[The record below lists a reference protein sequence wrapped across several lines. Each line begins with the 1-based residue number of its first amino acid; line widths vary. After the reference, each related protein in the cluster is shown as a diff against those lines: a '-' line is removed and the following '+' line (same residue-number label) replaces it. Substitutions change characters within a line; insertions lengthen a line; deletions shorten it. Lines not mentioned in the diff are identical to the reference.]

1 MPRCLALFSQ
11 NSKPHE
17 TDNKETIIY
26 HFTMAEQQMEA
37 AQKARRRTDYESLSE
52 EEDEVEEVY
61 SDINPFEA
69 SSSSIRQRGRP
80 IATKRKATTY
90 RSTPI
95 KSVPIQQHTPN
106 SNSLLDDTSF
116 EMQPILSDP
125 TNIPGV
131 AGYLEIEEE
140 PPRIS
145 VSTLHLQEEEDE
157 PIKTSSGLLLTH
169 RKAPILLKHRPMDLD
184 DPQQRGEFLSGNF
197 RPAPQKDYF
206 EVENG
211 LWGSSRGH
219 SGSPRHSMAMLQAKR
234 LMSYVKFWVIISFVL
249 LLVLTGVLMHS
260 LHNGEV
266 SVNVATT
273 SGSETQ
279 QQQQQANNYIEI
291 PEQILLLPME
301 NISELGNK
309 QRRNPPALKLAN
321 QGNQK
326 QRHRVLL
333 DRHDKTNGH
342 DHKNK
347 KKNDHRH
354 HNILADLRNEFET
367 WIQQHEKTY
376 HSEHEKE
383 HRFHIWTQNHD
394 RTMEKNKRHGNCKMT
409 KQPVFGSNHLKDL
422 SPEEFKASFLTGYTG
437 PRTDELENHKKRQ
450 SPKIRKLSR
459 GSGHV
464 LDPKEKK
471 NVHPAVKQR
480 LLQQQQPIMTRSAN
494 CAWYAIPCWL
504 RYIWYSVGSQIG
516 ALEPLYDSNSYP
528 NSVDWRDSGAVTSV
542 RAQGSCGAC
551 WAITAVETV
560 ESAHYIGSGTLYDLA
575 ETEVIACDTTCEMC
589 NGGWPQNAFEWV
601 MDHGGLPLQKNL
613 AYDGSYLYTLTEA
626 LDSNK

>member
-1 MPRCLALFSQ
+1 
-11 NSKPHE
+11 
-17 TDNKETIIY
+17 
-26 HFTMAEQQMEA
+26 MAEQQMEA

-52 EEDEVEEVY
+52 EEDEEERLY

-80 IATKRKATTY
+80 IATKKTATTY

-95 KSVPIQQHTPN
+95 KSVPIQQRQHTPN

-116 EMQPILSDP
+116 EMRPMLSD
-125 TNIPGV
+125 TANIPGV

-169 RKAPILLKHRPMDLD
+169 RKQPTIRQTRPMDLD
-184 DPQQRGEFLSGNF
+184 NPQQRVEFLSGNF
-197 RPAPQKDYF
+197 RSPPQKDYF

-211 LWGSSRGH
+211 LWGSSSRGH

-234 LMSYVKFWVIISFVL
+234 LMSYVKFWVVISFVL
-249 LLVLTGVLMHS
+249 LLALTGVLMHS
-260 LHNGEV
+260 FHNGEV

-279 QQQQQANNYIEI
+279 QQANNYIQKNDNVVIEI
-291 PEQILLLPME
+291 PEQILLLPLE
-301 NISELGNK
+301 NIADLGNK
-309 QRRNPPALKLAN
+309 QRNLPALQLAN

-333 DRHDKTNGH
+333 SREDKTHGH
-342 DHKNK
+342 NHKND
-347 KKNDHRH
+347 KKNDHRS
-354 HNILADLRNEFET
+354 HNILADLRDEFES
-367 WIQQHEKTY
+367 WIQQHGKQY

-394 RTMEKNKRHGNCKMT
+394 RTMEKNKRHGKCKMT
-409 KQPVFGSNHLKDL
+409 KETVFGSNHLKDL
-422 SPEEFKASFLTGYTG
+422 SPEEFKSSFLTGYKG
-437 PRTDELENHKKRQ
+437 PLTDELANHKKLQ

-464 LDPKEKK
+464 LNPKEKK
-471 NVHPAVKQR
+471 NVHPTVKQR
-480 LLQQQQPIMTRSAN
+480 ILQQQQPIMTRAAN

-504 RYIWYSVGSQIG
+504 RYFWYSVGSQLG
-516 ALEPLYDSNSYP
+516 ALEPLYDSDTYP
-528 NSVDWRDSGAVTSV
+528 NAVDWRTSGAVTSV
-542 RAQGSCGAC
+542 RAQGACGAC

-560 ESAHYIGSGTLYDLA
+560 ESAHYIGSGDLYNLA

-601 MDHGGLPLQKNL
+601 MDHGGLPLKKNL
-613 AYDGSYLYTLTEA
+613 PYDDSYLYTLTEA
-626 LDSNK
+626 LESNK

>member
-1 MPRCLALFSQ
+1 
-11 NSKPHE
+11 
-17 TDNKETIIY
+17 
-26 HFTMAEQQMEA
+26 MAEQQMEA
-37 AQKARRRTDYESLSE
+37 AQKARRRSDYDSMSE
-52 EEDEVEEVY
+52 EEDEQEGGY

-69 SSSSIRQRGRP
+69 SSSSIRQRGQP
-80 IATKRKATTY
+80 ITTKKKKAMTY

-95 KSVPIQQHTPN
+95 KSVPIKQQRLPQHTPN
-106 SNSLLDDTSF
+106 RNSLLDDTSF
-116 EMQPILSDP
+116 EMQPILCD
-125 TNIPGV
+125 TANIPGV

-169 RKAPILLKHRPMDLD
+169 RQSPIIRKIRPMDLD
-184 DPQQRGEFLSGNF
+184 NPQQRAEFLNGNF
-197 RPAPQKDYF
+197 RSPLQKDYF

-234 LMSYVKFWVIISFVL
+234 LMSYVKFWVLISFAL
-249 LLVLTGVLMHS
+249 LLALTAVLMHS
-260 LHNGEV
+260 FHHGEAR
-266 SVNVATT
+266 VNVATT

-279 QQQQQANNYIEI
+279 QQQANNYFQKKDDVVIEVI
-291 PEQILLLPME
+291 EQILLLPME
-301 NISELGNK
+301 NISDLGNK
-309 QRRNPPALKLAN
+309 QRRNPPALQLAN

-333 DRHDKTNGH
+333 GHDKTNGH
-342 DHKNK
+342 NNKNN

-354 HNILADLRNEFET
+354 PNILADLRDEFET
-367 WIQQHEKTY
+367 WIQQHEKQY

-394 RTMEKNKRHGNCKMT
+394 RTMEKNKRHGDCKMT

-422 SPEEFKASFLTGYTG
+422 SPQEFKSSHLTGYKG
-437 PRTDELENHKKRQ
+437 PRTDELENHKKLQ

-464 LDPKEKK
+464 LNPREKK
-471 NVHPAVKQR
+471 NVHPTVKQR
-480 LLQQQQPIMTRSAN
+480 LLQQQQPIMTRTAR

-516 ALEPLYDSNSYP
+516 ALEPLYDSDTYP
-528 NSVDWRDSGAVTSV
+528 NSVDWRNSGAVTSI
-542 RAQGSCGAC
+542 RAQGECGAC

-560 ESAHYIGSGTLYDLA
+560 ESAHFISSGTLYNLA
-575 ETEVIACDTTCEMC
+575 ETEIITCDTTCEMC

-601 MDHGGLPLQKNL
+601 MEYGGLPLQKNL
-613 AYDGSYLYTLTEA
+613 PYDGSYLYTLTEA
-626 LDSNK
+626 LESNK